1 VDAGVE
7 IDEAL
12 GSSIRVYRLP
22 IAKTATEVVGKEM
35 TINMVTLG
43 ALVAITGIVS
53 EQALEKAALA
63 RVPEGTEELN
73 KKALAE
79 GSTLAGSHKHRA

>member
-1 VDAGVE
+1 
-7 IDEAL
+7 
-12 GSSIRVYRLP
+12 
-22 IAKTATEVVGKEM
+22 
-35 TINMVTLG
+35 
-43 ALVAITGIVS
+43 LVAITGIVS